1 MSHFLFEQEDTFDV
15 VIAVKSFTFK
25 DMCQSILVYFLLA
38 CIIFKIPD
46 ACHYAA
52 NCSNSSRTSDGT
64 ILDTQP
70 TERNYEIEV
79 HADSTQN

>member
-1 MSHFLFEQEDTFDV
+1 MSNFLFEQEDTFDV

-25 DMCQSILVYFLLA
+25 DMCQSILVCFLLA

-64 ILDTQP
+64 VLDSQP